1 MCTKRSSIGIEA
13 PEYPYTEGLLLQ
25 QLFMKLLLL
34 CPTTAVAALASCV
47 LAVQELN
54 SDQAASDCV
63 SETGSASWESPS
75 MTICAS

>member
-47 LAVQELN
+47 LL
-54 SDQAASDCV
+54 
-63 SETGSASWESPS
+63 
-75 MTICAS
+75 CALPCPRYRLPEAGMRNN